1 MWSPTTY
8 VTSPGKVDL
17 VGSDPIVQSVVD
29 RISRRS
35 DAGMKKYGVT
45 MLRDDVSTVQWLR
58 HAQEEALDFAVYIE
72 RIIHDIE
79 ASSKRSND

>member
-1 MWSPTTY
+1 M
-8 VTSPGKVDL
+8 
-17 VGSDPIVQSVVD
+17 GSDPIVQSVVD

-35 DAGMKKYGVT
+35 DVGMKKYGVT